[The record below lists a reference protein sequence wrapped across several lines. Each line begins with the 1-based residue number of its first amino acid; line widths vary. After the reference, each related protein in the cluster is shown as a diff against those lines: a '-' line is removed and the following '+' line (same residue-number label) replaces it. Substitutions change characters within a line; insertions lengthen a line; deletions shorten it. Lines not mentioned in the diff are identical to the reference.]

1 MGGFFD
7 LRMEDCG
14 IRTFDTLFSFFL
26 LQKHSLEG
34 FSIVLFW
41 HYCGVYGVGGM
52 TMTMLSRELAVM
64 KLKIIRDRKRTWV
77 GGNMRML

>member
-1 MGGFFD
+1 MMLTKNQYNSKFIKKNTNAGGFLI

-41 HYCGVYGVGGM
+41 HYSGVYGGKG
-52 TMTMLSRELAVM
+52 
-64 KLKIIRDRKRTWV
+64 
-77 GGNMRML
+77 